1 MELFLDDHT
10 KKAIELIR
18 SLGKEY
24 LRPLGIEADTLAR
37 AIPPDHPFF
46 QLIASS
52 GYMSR
57 GLGSALGTATKSKS
71 GDTKNSRPGTWVRN
85 VLIAEEGSYW
95 DRGALVSLPGPGLGG
110 PPVLQMG
117 TLEQQSRFLSVFR
130 QRERPV
136 WAAFAMTEPE
146 AGSDVARIRTNARRD
161 GDEWILNG
169 QKMYSSNSPRAEW
182 VVVFATIDI
191 ELGRAGHRAFVVER
205 GTKGFEILRI
215 EHKMGIRAYETASFA
230 LDNCRIPYE
239 NLLGGENYYS
249 EKGKKGFEGAMSTF
263 NATRPIVAA
272 MGIGIARAAY
282 DIALKFVEEDYP
294 KHAAGR
300 LRKALEQLAAMQRKI
315 MLSRLLCL
323 KAASLL
329 DQGKPN
335 ALAASSAKQY
345 APPMCLEVVEH
356 ATDILGEAGIA
367 KDGLLEKLARDVK
380 AIDIVEGTQQIQRR
394 VISKNIISR

>member
-1 MELFLDDHT
+1 
-10 KKAIELIR
+10 
-18 SLGKEY
+18 
-24 LRPLGIEADTLAR
+24 
-37 AIPPDHPFF
+37 
-46 QLIASS
+46 
-52 GYMSR
+52 
-57 GLGSALGTATKSKS
+57 
-71 GDTKNSRPGTWVRN
+71 
-85 VLIAEEGSYW
+85 
-95 DRGALVSLPGPGLGG
+95 
-110 PPVLQMG
+110 
-117 TLEQQSRFLSVFR
+117 
-130 QRERPV
+130 
-136 WAAFAMTEPE
+136 
-146 AGSDVARIRTNARRD
+146 
-161 GDEWILNG
+161 
-169 QKMYSSNSPRAEW
+169 
-182 VVVFATIDI
+182 
-191 ELGRAGHRAFVVER
+191 
-205 GTKGFEILRI
+205 
-215 EHKMGIRAYETASFA
+215 
-230 LDNCRIPYE
+230 
-239 NLLGGENYYS
+239 
-249 EKGKKGFEGAMSTF
+249 
-263 NATRPIVAA
+263 

-300 LRKALEQLAAMQRKI
+300 LRKALEQLVAMQRKI